1 MKDELNKTPKHLR
14 ENIKKL
20 FSVKRFR
27 NYAEG
32 IFFDNTGE
40 HTIRGINLIDQL
52 PLSESA
58 KEEVKK
64 RYWPHDIP
72 EIITL
77 DFTVIE
83 KQDSVL
89 EQNLRDQEEK
99 AAEILLNEQDLL
111 YLAEFNIAK
120 NVLKGN
126 NNENVPTSAATI
138 AVITDRVEGNTYFHR
153 SLAAWIISSEYDRG
167 KLPPKPALS
176 YTFKIHELFKQNIPI
191 CKLQEEYKVAAEYLL
206 RLQLDEVEN
215 AWTNVPTNRIPEI
228 LLNCLKEYS
237 QIKD

>member
-1 MKDELNKTPKHLR
+1 MKDRLKKTPEHLR
-14 ENIKKL
+14 ESIKKL
-20 FSVKRFR
+20 FLVIRFG

-52 PLSESA
+52 PLSEPA

-64 RYWPHDIP
+64 RFWPHDIP
-72 EIITL
+72 EIITQ
-77 DFTVIE
+77 DFTVIQ
-83 KQDSVL
+83 KQDRVL
-89 EQNLRDQEEK
+89 EQNLGEQEEK
-99 AAEILLNEQDLL
+99 AAEILLNEQDRL

-120 NVLKGN
+120 NVLKGI
-126 NNENVPTSAATI
+126 NNENIPIPAATI

-153 SLAAWIISSEYDRG
+153 SLAMWIISPEYDRSN
-167 KLPPKPALS
+167 LPPQPALT
-176 YTFKIHELFKQNIPI
+176 YTFEIHELFKQNIQK

-228 LLNCLKEYS
+228 LLNYLKEYS